1 MEIIATDI
9 ADIGI
14 VEPLWQKLNEHNNAL
29 HKRYFGR
36 ELKET
41 WTRKNREFLARAREC
56 RTKFH
61 VVKSDDR
68 VVGYCVSAINKFLQG
83 EIVSIYVLPE
93 FRGNGIGTRLMDEH
107 LSWLRENKVTS
118 IFLFVHPCN
127 TDAIRFYWRFSFFAS
142 GPLMELCTIKDS

>member
-1 MEIIATDI
+1 MDLIATDI

-14 VEPLWQKLNEHNNAL
+14 IEPLWQKLHEHNSAL
-29 HKRYFGR
+29 HKKYFGR

-41 WTRKNREFLARAREC
+41 WTRKNREFVARAQEC

-61 VVKSDDR
+61 VVKSDDW
-68 VVGYCVSAINKFLQG
+68 VVGYCVSAINKYGQG

-93 FRGNGIGTRLMDEH
+93 FRGKGIGTRLMDEH
-107 LSWLRENKVTS
+107 LRWLRENQVTS

-127 TDAIRFYWRFSFFAS
+127 IDAIRFYWRFSFFAS
-142 GPLMELCTIKDS
+142 GPLMELCKVKDS